1 MLERIWSMLHEIQSK
16 TKDKEKE
23 VTDQGKRN
31 KTMNE
36 LKPAENIRKNPQSVL
51 DISSVEK
58 EVDFT

>member
-1 MLERIWSMLHEIQSK
+1 MLHETQSK
-16 TKDKEKE
+16 TKHKEKE
-23 VTDQGKRN
+23 VIDQGKRN

-51 DISSVEK
+51 DISSVQK